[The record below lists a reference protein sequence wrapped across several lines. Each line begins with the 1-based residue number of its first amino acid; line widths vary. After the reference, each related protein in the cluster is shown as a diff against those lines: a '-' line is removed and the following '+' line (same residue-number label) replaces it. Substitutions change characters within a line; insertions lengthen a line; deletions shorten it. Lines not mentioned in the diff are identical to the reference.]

1 MLATSWIKISFDFIN
16 NEKRKWSALL
26 WNSMM
31 LMSFIFCRPQDRFF
45 PCHSGK
51 LLDSAR
57 IRPWNPACLLIRDL
71 SGLKYFP
78 RHQPRAQSPVS
89 SRLCRKTWL
98 SDSGGRLQCLEVGR
112 EASRRAPGSHLG
124 ASLAAQV
131 KNPITQNSS
140 STTYQEIV
148 THCLACFVPPYVWG
162 FKTYN
167 LKINHPLK

>member
-31 LMSFIFCRPQDRFF
+31 LMSLFFAVQDRFF

-57 IRPWNPACLLIRDL
+57 IRPRNPACLLIRDL

-112 EASRRAPGSHLG
+112 EAS
-124 ASLAAQV
+124 LAAQG

>member
-1 MLATSWIKISFDFIN
+1 
-16 NEKRKWSALL
+16 
-26 WNSMM
+26 MM
-31 LMSFIFCRPQDRFF
+31 LMSLFFSVQDRFF

-57 IRPWNPACLLIRDL
+57 ILPRNPACLLIRYL

-78 RHQPRAQSPVS
+78 RHQPRARSPVS
-89 SRLCRKTWL
+89 SRLRRKTWL

-112 EASRRAPGSHLG
+112 EASSRAPGSHLG

-131 KNPITQNSS
+131 KNPTTQNSP

-148 THCLACFVPPYVWG
+148 THCFACLIPPYVWG
-162 FKTYN
+162 LKTYN
-167 LKINHPLK
+167 LKINYPLK